1 MIYAEIK
8 SNGEIQVY
16 DSTTSDSVKYETMK
30 FKFPKEWK
38 GYEKTA
44 VFRYGDEIYNVVL
57 NKGNSLYVSKDEC
70 YIPHEVIKSPMFTVS
85 VFAILGD
92 SMATTAQA
100 AITVKQSG
108 YALGDEPSEPT
119 PDEYQQLVNI
129 YEATKAVAES
139 VRTDADN
146 GLFKGEKGD
155 KGDKGEQGIQG
166 EKGDIGEQGPQGIQ
180 GPKGERGEQG
190 TQGIQGVQGVQGI
203 QGEKGDKGDKGD
215 AFTYDDF
222 SEEQIAALKGEKGE
236 QGDVNTGYLH
246 NNFAPAI
253 KNTVSGGVLAVHD
266 ISPAEHALNIKLSSD
281 TLTDFSNV
289 GVSRYGK
296 NLITPQE
303 LYKGCYMYEA
313 LEYENRNCI
322 KMTSGNTYTISP
334 SFLKPN
340 TQYTV
345 SFWTKSVNFDGAKG
359 PNVVFSF
366 NYSDGTQYL
375 CYSQSDTNNNHNVE
389 WYYTSFTSV
398 EGKTVSSIGVAAAQ
412 YQIENYI
419 DTDTFLFEVSDKAT
433 EYTPYINPKT
443 VTANA
448 DGTVDGL
455 TSISPNM
462 TIMSDTEGVVIY
474 MTYNADT
481 KMYIDNKISEL
492 L

>member
-1 MIYAEIK
+1 MISEIY
-8 SNGEIQVY
+8 IQVSFLKHTLLKKDSGVVEGDYNTTKLIFRFDEDVSGKRIVFQMSDPQGDIVMISELNASHEVMLAGTDSEGNVCTLFNEPGLYPFELVMY
-16 DSTTSDSVKYETMK
+16 DTDAKLTSAPGWLTV
-30 FKFPKEWK
+30 
-38 GYEKTA
+38 
-44 VFRYGDEIYNVVL
+44 
-57 NKGNSLYVSKDEC
+57 NKQQVDIDNQIVEA
-70 YIPHEVIKSPMFTVS
+70 YIPFFDDLLREV
-85 VFAILGD
+85 G
-92 SMATTAQA
+92 
-100 AITVKQSG
+100 
-108 YALGDEPSEPT
+108 
-119 PDEYQQLVNI
+119 
-129 YEATKAVAES
+129 ES
-139 VRTDADN
+139 LQKVESLESSFN
-146 GLFKGEKGD
+146 
-155 KGDKGEQGIQG
+155 
-166 EKGDIGEQGPQGIQ
+166 
-180 GPKGERGEQG
+180 
-190 TQGIQGVQGVQGI
+190 
-203 QGEKGDKGDKGD
+203 
-215 AFTYDDF
+215 
-222 SEEQIAALKGEKGE
+222 
-236 QGDVNTGYLH
+236 NT
-246 NNFAPAI
+246 FAPTI
-253 KNTVSGGVLAVHD
+253 KNTVSDSVLMLHD
-266 ISPAEHALNIKLSSD
+266 VSPVEHDLNIKLSSD

-334 SFLKPN
+334 SFLKLN

-455 TSISPNM
+455 TSISPDM
-462 TIMSDTEGVVIY
+462 TIMTDTEGVVID

-481 KMYIDNKISEL
+481 KMYIDNKLAEISTAIVNNV
-492 L
+492 